1 MQNLWVFADP
11 VFGPMPFTGKVLDL
25 INTAELTRLRDIKQ
39 LSTASLFYP
48 AATHSRFQHSLGMAK
63 LVKDFC
69 INVLAFVPGLEV
81 RPNIIS
87 LLVYAS
93 VVHDI
98 GHAAWGHAG
107 ELNMEYRGIPI
118 DHADLSARLVA
129 GDSELTKYFEEYGLP
144 LVSQILSDEE
154 RILVSKLILSRPPVS
169 PKLKPDEEIGR
180 EEKNMRYLGQ
190 IINSRALDFDRL
202 EYLIRD
208 AFYTTTAAS
217 FFRLKDVFES
227 LIVAEVGEP
236 PANELMFGNRD
247 FAESFVVTRE
257 LMYSGLYQQPSDLVA
272 GEMLAR
278 GFNLCF
284 DQTVDPYKMW
294 FRTDEELLQAMDSN
308 DKSKQIARLIKNR
321 KIYEILYQS
330 DFWAL
335 PTTTSSKF
343 RELTKPE
350 ILKVEEAIAKP
361 ELEPWQVLICI
372 RIAKEPKEADAW
384 VMTPTGRPELLRR
397 ISPLVASMTQD
408 YTDSRSRVVLAFHPQ
423 TSNTDQNK
431 VMKRFKD
438 YFEIPD

>member
-1 MQNLWVFADP
+1 MQNPWVFADP

-69 INVLAFVPGLEV
+69 INVLEA

-107 ELNMEYRGIPI
+107 ELNMEYRGISL
-118 DHADLSARLVA
+118 DHADLSARLVT
-129 GDSELTKYFEEYGLP
+129 GDPELTKYFHGYGLP
-144 LVSQILSDEE
+144 LVSQVLNEDE
-154 RILVSKLILSRPPVS
+154 RRLVSKLILSRPPVL
-169 PKLKPDEEIGR
+169 PKLKPDKEMALEER
-180 EEKNMRYLGQ
+180 SMRYLGQ

-208 AFYTTTAAS
+208 GFYTTTAAS

-227 LIVAEVGEP
+227 LIVSEVGEP
-236 PANELMFGNRD
+236 AANELMFGNRD

-257 LMYSGLYQQPSDLVA
+257 LMYSGLYQQPCDLVA

-284 DQTVDPYKMW
+284 DQTADPYEMW

-321 KIYEILYQS
+321 KIYEIFYQN
-330 DFWAL
+330 DFFIL
-335 PTTTSSKF
+335 PITTVRKF
-343 RELTKPE
+343 RALTN
-350 ILKVEEAIAKP
+350 
-361 ELEPWQVLICI
+361 C
-372 RIAKEPKEADAW
+372 
-384 VMTPTGRPELLRR
+384 
-397 ISPLVASMTQD
+397 
-408 YTDSRSRVVLAFHPQ
+408 
-423 TSNTDQNK
+423 
-431 VMKRFKD
+431 
-438 YFEIPD
+438 

>member
-11 VFGPMPFTGKVLDL
+11 VFGPTPFTGKVLDL

-69 INVLAFVPGLEV
+69 INVLEE

-107 ELNMEYRGIPI
+107 ELNMEYRGISL
-118 DHADLSARLVA
+118 DHADLSARLVT
-129 GDSELTKYFEEYGLP
+129 GEPELTKYFDGYGLP
-144 LVSQILSDEE
+144 LVSQVLNEDE
-154 RILVSKLILSRPPVS
+154 RILVSKLILSRPPVL
-169 PKLKPDEEIGR
+169 PKLKPDKEIALEER
-180 EEKNMRYLGQ
+180 SMRYLGQ

-227 LIVAEVGEP
+227 LIVSEVRE
-236 PANELMFGNRD
+236 ARELMFGNRD
-247 FAESFVVTRE
+247 FAESFIITRE
-257 LMYSGLYQQPSDLVA
+257 LMYSGLYQQPRDLVA

-284 DQTVDPYKMW
+284 DQTADPYEMW

-321 KIYEILYQS
+321 QIYEIVYQS
-330 DFWAL
+330 DFFIL
-335 PTTTSSKF
+335 PITTVRKF
-343 RELTKPE
+343 RALTKPE
-350 ILKVEEAIAKP
+350 ILKVEEEIAKP

-408 YTDSRSRVVLAFHPQ
+408 YTDSRSRVVLAVHPQ

-438 YFEIPD
+438 YFEISD

>member
-1 MQNLWVFADP
+1 MYNLWVFADP
-11 VFGPMPFTGKVLDL
+11 VFGPMPFTGKVLEL

-69 INVLAFVPGLEV
+69 INVLEV

-107 ELNMEYRGIPI
+107 ELFMEYQGIPI
-118 DHADLSARLVA
+118 EHSDLSSRLVT
-129 GDSELTKYFEEYGLP
+129 GDPELTKYFHGYGLP
-144 LVSQILSDEE
+144 LVSQVLSDEE
-154 RILVSKLILSRPPVS
+154 KTLVSKLILGRPPVL
-169 PKLKPDEEIGR
+169 PKFKPDEEIGR

-190 IINSRALDFDRL
+190 MINSRALDFDRL

-217 FFRLKDVFES
+217 FFRLKDVFEN

-284 DQTVDPYKMW
+284 DQTADPYVMW
-294 FRTDEELLQAMDSN
+294 FRTDEELLQALDSN

-321 KIYEILYQS
+321 QIYEILYQS
-330 DFWAL
+330 DFRIL
-335 PTTTSSKF
+335 PITTVRKF

-350 ILKVEEAIAKP
+350 ILKVEEEIAKP

-423 TSNTDQNK
+423 TSQADQNK
-431 VMKRFKD
+431 VLKRFKD